1 MRMAEPTSAS
11 VLIEAEPAAVM
22 AVIAD
27 VASYPSWVG
36 YIKGVEVLETRPD
49 GLPGVVRFILDAG
62 MVADDYALS
71 YEWADAE
78 VRWHLVRGTTITAM
92 DGSYRLRRVTGGTQV
107 EYSLSM
113 AVDMPL
119 LGAFKRK
126 AEQVVIGTA
135 LNALKAR
142 VEA

>member
-1 MRMAEPTSAS
+1 MTPHTSAT
-11 VLIEAEPAAVM
+11 VVIDADPAAVM

-27 VASYPSWVG
+27 VERYPEWTG
-36 YIKGVEVLETRPD
+36 YLKSAEVLTTGPK
-49 GLPGVVRFILDAG
+49 GLPGVVRFVLDSVAL
-62 MVADDYALS
+62 ADDYALA

-92 DGSYRLRRVTGGTQV
+92 DGSYRLRAIRGGTEV
-107 EYSLSM
+107 EYTLSM
-113 AVDMPL
+113 ALDVPL
-119 LGAFKRK
+119 VGAFRRK
-126 AEQVVIGTA
+126 AEQIVIGTA